1 LDDSFPY
8 RSEAAK
14 SAHRGQVI
22 VIANLLE
29 NTTWFLGCVPL
40 WTASGAGSV
49 ARQIMGTTVIG
60 GMTAASM
67 LGIFSVPAIFYMVER
82 ISRAA
87 R

>member
-1 LDDSFPY
+1 
-8 RSEAAK
+8 
-14 SAHRGQVI
+14 
-22 VIANLLE
+22 
-29 NTTWFLGCVPL
+29 
-40 WTASGAGSV
+40 
-49 ARQIMGTTVIG
+49 MGTTVIG